1 MKYEEESRE
10 RGMRITNVLNFLR
23 RQRKDIDICQR
34 NVAVIKSQ
42 VESELERN
50 VLDEAS
56 DCADAMVHRA
66 TRKARS
72 TANFLVVFIPL
83 VSILIASIWQKEK
96 VLFEF
101 HLFTVSFF

>member
-10 RGMRITNVLNFLR
+10 RGMRITDFLR
-23 RQRKDIDICQR
+23 KQRKHIDICQR
-34 NVAVIKSQ
+34 HVAVIKSQ

-66 TRKARS
+66 TRTERS

-83 VSILIASIWQKEK
+83 VSILIALMWQKEK